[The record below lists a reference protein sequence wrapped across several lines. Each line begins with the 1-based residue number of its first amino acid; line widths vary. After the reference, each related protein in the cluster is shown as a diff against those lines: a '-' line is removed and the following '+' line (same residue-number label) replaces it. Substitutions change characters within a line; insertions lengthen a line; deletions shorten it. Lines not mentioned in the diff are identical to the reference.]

1 MPTRV
6 PSQCPVHLNAQER
19 ILQGSFY
26 TPAKYVRL
34 VGEWLREH
42 GLTRDSVILD
52 PSCGYGAFFE
62 LATQFPENRF
72 IGNDIDEEAVSQVAS
87 HFPKVVT
94 FRKNALA
101 DVSRK
106 MYDISTEETLVIVGN
121 PPYNDTTSQYQGK
134 LKQTTKPLMDADVK
148 SRDLGLSSLLAYTKL
163 RADYVA
169 ILHPLAYLIKRANFQ
184 AAKPFFANYRL
195 LHHVVFSSQEF
206 AGTSKAAGF
215 PVIVGFYEHHP
226 DYGLGYDD
234 VRQMAFTTA
243 EGKSFSL
250 GQFRYVSEFIRK
262 YPSRSCAPTGILFY
276 TLRDIN
282 ALRRCRTFLDK
293 PTANALQVT
302 PEQLP
307 YYCYI
312 DCFKDYL
319 DEVPYYLGNFDIPID
334 LEQFTVCQDAVVA
347 ISQWKHPEIFGPC
360 KRPPAK
366 AFQTVRKLI
375 LSTISKPFEGRK

>member
-1 MPTRV
+1 MPSREL
-6 PSQCPVHLNAQER
+6 SQLPVHLNAQER

-26 TPAKYVRL
+26 TPAKYVQL

-42 GLTRDSVILD
+42 SLAKNCVVLD
-52 PSCGYGAFFE
+52 PSCGYGAFFA
-62 LATQFPENRF
+62 LTDMFPQNLF
-72 IGNDIDEEAVSQVAS
+72 IGNDIDQAAVSQATAD
-87 HFPKVVT
+87 FPHVK
-94 FRKNALA
+94 FFCQNALCNVRREMYGIA
-101 DVSRK
+101 DDAKLIV
-106 MYDISTEETLVIVGN
+106 VGN

-148 SRDLGLSSLLAYTKL
+148 SRDLGLSSLLAYNKL
-163 RADYVA
+163 KADYVA

-206 AGTSKAAGF
+206 AGTSKAAAF

-234 VRQMAFTTA
+234 VQQMTFTTVD
-243 EGKSFSL
+243 GKSFSL

-282 ALRRCRTFLDK
+282 ALRRSRTFLDK
-293 PTANALQVT
+293 PTANALQVA

-334 LEQFTVCQDAVVA
+334 LEQFAACQDAVVA
-347 ISQWKHPEIFGPC
+347 VSQWKHPEVFGPC

-366 AFQTVRKLI
+366 AFQTVKKLI
-375 LSTISKPFEGRK
+375 LSTISKPF